1 MEQRSGV
8 DGTWFNRSTKSK
20 SRVSSFSEQDTEYA
34 ARKSREFPKDL
45 TLRTPEFCAEE
56 NHHEF
61 SYGFRQGCQWY
72 QDKEVVRLF
81 RRRGRPPILGPPDMS
96 MFVKK
101 QMLMDA
107 VSWSVFWERR
117 HEFDPFT
124 SWQADFKTLKY
135 RRSRMVGLEGQ
146 LSKGLKWSVY
156 QFRP

>member
-1 MEQRSGV
+1 MQRKTITNSVTVSDKSASG
-8 DGTWFNRSTKSK
+8 TKI
-20 SRVSSFSEQDTEYA
+20 
-34 ARKSREFPKDL
+34 RKWL
-45 TLRTPEFCAEE
+45 
-56 NHHEF
+56 
-61 SYGFRQGCQWY
+61 G
-72 QDKEVVRLF
+72 
-81 RRRGRPPILGPPDMS
+81 RRRGKPPILGPRDMS

-107 VSWSVFWERR
+107 ASWSLFWERR